1 MTTWKIKIN
10 NKFYAKFKFDK
21 KLVLVEQSDQ
31 ARIDG
36 LQNKLDKEYEVFD
49 PRNQGMRRVTNPK
62 DKWDADLY
70 LSEVFHSQEFSKY
83 SEGLDWSKVLEPDKP
98 DIVH

>member
-21 KLVLVEQSDQ
+21 KLVLAEQSNQ

-49 PRNQGMRRVTNPK
+49 PRNCGMRRVTKPK

-70 LSEVFHSQEFSKY
+70 LKAMIQGKNYDIEAT
-83 SEGLDWSKVLEPDKP
+83 GIDWSEVLEPDTP
-98 DIVH
+98 GIVH

>member
-10 NKFYAKFKFDK
+10 NKFYAKFEFDK

-36 LQNKLDKEYEVFD
+36 LQNKLGKEYEVFD
-49 PRNQGMRRVTNPK
+49 PRKTTFVKIKTPK
-62 DKWDADLY
+62 DIYDADLY
-70 LSEVFHSQEFSKY
+70 LSEVFHDQEFTKY
-83 SEGLDWSKVLEPDKP
+83 SEGLDWSKVLEPDRP
-98 DIVH
+98 GIVH

>member
-10 NKFYAKFKFDK
+10 NKLYAEFKFDK
-21 KLVLVEQSDQ
+21 ELKIISQSDQ
-31 ARIDG
+31 SKIDG

-49 PRNQGMRRVTNPK
+49 PCHQSMRMITKPK

-70 LSEVFHSQEFSKY
+70 LRAMFQGKNYDIEAT
-83 SEGLDWSKVLEPDKP
+83 GIDWSEVLEPDRP
-98 DIVH
+98 GIIH

>member
-10 NKFYAKFKFDK
+10 NKLYAELKFDK
-21 KLVLVEQSDQ
+21 KLILVKQSNQ

-36 LQNKLDKEYEVFD
+36 LQNKLDKEYGVFD
-49 PRNQGMRRVTNPK
+49 PRNCGMRRVTKPK

-83 SEGLDWSKVLEPDKP
+83 SKGINWSEVLEPDRP
-98 DIVH
+98 GIVH